1 MNFGSWRPRG
11 LVGPGPACYH
21 GGGGRHLPLDDEP
34 SPAIPTIQT
43 EVGHPLKKPTESA
56 AFTSS
61 ARRHWLRK
69 GPFLGIREGRVDGW
83 TLGDGKKMPSRRTAI
98 VFFFWIEI
106 WFRYSRYTV
115 WGQVIEVVVYFKCFF
130 FTESS

>member
-34 SPAIPTIQT
+34 SPTIPTIQT

-69 GPFLGIREGRVDGW
+69 GTLPGDPGGKGGW
-83 TLGDGKKMPSRRTAI
+83 MDPWRWKKNAEPKNC
-98 VFFFWIEI
+98 
-106 WFRYSRYTV
+106 Y
-115 WGQVIEVVVYFKCFF
+115 CFF
-130 FTESS
+130 FLDRDLV